1 LEQPAAMRTITS
13 RCLGVIDGTLSTVEF
28 VMTRGYGGCFDRTIA
43 RQV

>member
-1 LEQPAAMRTITS
+1 MRTITS

-28 VMTRGYGGCFDRTIA
+28 AMERGYGGRVERTIA